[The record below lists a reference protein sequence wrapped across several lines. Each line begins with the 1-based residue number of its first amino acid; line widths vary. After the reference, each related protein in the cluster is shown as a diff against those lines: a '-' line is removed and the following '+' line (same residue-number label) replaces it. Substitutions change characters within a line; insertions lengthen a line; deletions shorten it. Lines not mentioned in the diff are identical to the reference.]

1 MAKTNNLLNVLFE
14 FGKPLFLLILPR
26 IPGSHMNINIFS
38 SSNPPFST
46 YISVESHPFSV
57 CAAFEGFDSW
67 DCLKK
72 YRNVVRSLTAI
83 QQSRNS
89 ALSAFTCIR
98 NGLCYLCQG
107 PALYIPQI
115 FTHRHTRD
123 YRLRQLQL
131 PWVCMLLTTLTD
143 TFI

>member
-26 IPGSHMNINIFS
+26 IPGTHMKINIFF

-46 YISVESHPFSV
+46 YISVESHPFSI
-57 CAAFEGFDSW
+57 CAAFEGFDRLSQ
-67 DCLKK
+67 K
-72 YRNVVRSLTAI
+72 NIGMVVRSLTAI
-83 QQSRNS
+83 QQSRNP

-107 PALYIPQI
+107 PALYILQI
-115 FTHRHTRD
+115 FTHRHTSD
-123 YRLRQLQL
+123 YRLQQLQL